1 MNYQVRVTSNVWAG
15 TSVVLAKLIEPHV
28 EHEQLHNYIECRAL
42 EIQKARN
49 LPLPAIVLIEK
60 QD

>member
-1 MNYQVRVTSNVWAG
+1 MNYQVRVSANVWAG
-15 TSVVLAKLIEPHV
+15 TSVVLAKVIEPHV
-28 EHEQLHNYIECRAL
+28 EDEQLRDYIECRAL